1 MMFLSRTA
9 KVGTPPARLARG
21 AGRPAL
27 RKSAIRANSPAVGNR
42 TLRQPAPKTSYRLS
56 ERFLRP
62 KSVGFKGDVDLAVL
76 KAELAAMRVHGNHC
90 PQQKGD

>member
-1 MMFLSRTA
+1 M
-9 KVGTPPARLARG
+9 
-21 AGRPAL
+21 
-27 RKSAIRANSPAVGNR
+27 
-42 TLRQPAPKTSYRLS
+42 RQPAPKTSYRLS